1 MVQIM
6 FCIIATILYGTFRN
20 QYQAKYFYIDWPDFT
35 LGGDCVLMF
44 FSYFILMST
53 FIPISLVISIEFV
66 KVFQAYFMN
75 SDKLMYSEERKQGV
89 TVKTVSLN
97 E

>member
-1 MVQIM
+1 
-6 FCIIATILYGTFRN
+6 
-20 QYQAKYFYIDWPDFT
+20 
-35 LGGDCVLMF
+35 MF

-66 KVFQAYFMN
+66 KVFQGYFIN

-89 TVKTVSLN
+89 TVKNVGLN